1 MVPVNCM
8 TTIALAVEMDAA
20 SQRSDSKRA
29 SLGIRLNNFV
39 MQIPVKALKKCPK
52 INARGCAS
60 GLSTAPKQR
69 TADAPCTSWLTLNMP
84 GRR

>member
-8 TTIALAVEMDAA
+8 TTIAVAVERDAA

-29 SLGIRLNNFV
+29 WSGMRLNNFV
-39 MQIPVKALKKCPK
+39 MQTPMRALKKCPN

-69 TADAPCTSWLTLNMP
+69 TADAPYIS
-84 GRR
+84 